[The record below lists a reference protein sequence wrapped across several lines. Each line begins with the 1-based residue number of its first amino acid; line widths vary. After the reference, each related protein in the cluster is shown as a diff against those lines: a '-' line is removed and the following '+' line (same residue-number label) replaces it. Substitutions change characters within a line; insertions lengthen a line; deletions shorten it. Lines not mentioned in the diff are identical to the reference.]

1 MSSIT
6 LNNLS
11 VGYQQARR
19 TPTAVLAGLNATLC
33 SGRLT
38 CLVGA
43 NGIGKSTLLS
53 TLAAFQ
59 PPIAGQ
65 MHYYS
70 GEQAAPINLA
80 TLSQARLARLVSVV
94 LTAKPSIEN
103 LSVEQVVALG
113 RSPYTNIWGTLRAE
127 DHRMV
132 EWAMDVVGITGLRHR
147 MVQTLSDG
155 ERQKMMI
162 AKALAQ
168 DTPVIL
174 LDEPTAFLDY
184 KSKVEVLDLL
194 ARLAHETNKMVLLS
208 THDLEQAV
216 HAADALW
223 VVAKQQLGDG
233 TQPCSRSDSSDLSD
247 KSDKSDQSGQSNQSN
262 QSDKSDK
269 SDKSEE
275 SDRSDQ
281 SDQSD
286 GIDKLIASAQCPH
299 LPRLYVLEKHIHTT
313 EQGHQQLMFHP
324 SPDTPAPPQLTL
336 TATPDFEKRTQ
347 ELLRL
352 LGEEVK
358 R

>member
-6 LNNLS
+6 LSNLS
-11 VGYQQARR
+11 VGYQQTRR
-19 TPTAVLAGLNATLC
+19 TPIAVLAGLNATLC

-43 NGIGKSTLLS
+43 NGIGKSTLLR

-59 PPIAGQ
+59 PPISGQ
-65 MHYYS
+65 MRYYS
-70 GEQAAPINLA
+70 DEQAAPINLA

-94 LTAKPSIEN
+94 LTAKPSVEN
-103 LSVEQVVALG
+103 LSVEQIVALG
-113 RSPYTNIWGTLRAE
+113 RSPYTNIWGTLRA
-127 DHRMV
+127 DDRRMV
-132 EWAMDVVGITGLRHR
+132 AWAMDVVGITGLRHR
-147 MVQTLSDG
+147 LVQTLSDG

-233 TQPCSRSDSSDLSD
+233 TQLSDQSDSSDWSD
-247 KSDKSDQSGQSNQSN
+247 K
-262 QSDKSDK
+262 
-269 SDKSEE
+269 
-275 SDRSDQ
+275 SDQ

-286 GIDKLIASAQCPH
+286 SFDKPNASAQCPH
-299 LPRLYVLEKHIHTT
+299 LPLLYVLEKHIRST
-313 EQGHQQLMFHP
+313 EQGHQLVFQP
-324 SPDTPAPPQLTL
+324 SPATPAPSHLTL

-358 R
+358 GEKGEKGEKVKR

>member
-1 MSSIT
+1 MPSIT
-6 LNNLS
+6 LRDLS
-11 VGYQQARR
+11 VGYQHPRR
-19 TPTAVLAGLNATLC
+19 TPTTVLAQLNATLQA
-33 SGRLT
+33 GQLT

-43 NGIGKSTLLS
+43 NGIGKSTLLR

-59 PPIAGQ
+59 PPISGQ
-65 MHYYS
+65 MCYYS
-70 GEQAAPINLA
+70 DEQAAPINLA

-103 LSVEQVVALG
+103 LSVEQIVALG
-113 RSPYTNIWGTLRAE
+113 RSPYTNIWGTLRA
-127 DHRMV
+127 DDRCMV
-132 EWAMDVVGITGLRHR
+132 AWTMDVVGITNLRHR
-147 MVQTLSDG
+147 LVQTLSDG

-184 KSKVEVLDLL
+184 KSKVEVLGLL

-233 TQPCSRSDSSDLSD
+233 TQLCSRLDNSDLSG
-247 KSDKSDQSGQSNQSN
+247 QSGQ
-262 QSDKSDK
+262 
-269 SDKSEE
+269 
-275 SDRSDQ
+275 SDQ

-286 GIDKLIASAQCPH
+286 QPSGLDAPNSFGQSH
-299 LPRLYVLEKHIHTT
+299 RLPLLYVLEKHIHTT
-313 EQGHQQLMFHP
+313 EQGHQQLVFEP
-324 SPDTPAPPQLTL
+324 TLAVSAPPHLTL
-336 TATPDFEKRTQ
+336 TATPDFETRTQ

-352 LGEEVK
+352 LGEEEIK
-358 R
+358 G

>member
-1 MSSIT
+1 MPSIT
-6 LNNLS
+6 LRDLS
-11 VGYQQARR
+11 VGYQHPRR
-19 TPTAVLAGLNATLC
+19 TPTTVLAQLNATLYA
-33 SGRLT
+33 GQLT

-43 NGIGKSTLLS
+43 NGIGKSTLLR

-59 PPIAGQ
+59 PPISGQ
-65 MHYYS
+65 MCYYS
-70 GEQAAPINLA
+70 DEQAAPINLA

-94 LTAKPSIEN
+94 LTAKPSVEN
-103 LSVEQVVALG
+103 LSVEQIVALG
-113 RSPYTNIWGTLRAE
+113 RSPYTNIWGTLHADDR
-127 DHRMV
+127 RMV
-132 EWAMDVVGITGLRHR
+132 AWAMDVVGITSLRHR
-147 MVQTLSDG
+147 LVQTLSDG

-184 KSKVEVLDLL
+184 KSKVEVLGLL

-233 TQPCSRSDSSDLSD
+233 TQLCSRLDSSDLSGL
-247 KSDKSDQSGQSNQSN
+247 SGQSE

-269 SDKSEE
+269 SVQ
-275 SDRSDQ
+275 SDQ
-281 SDQSD
+281 SDQPSGLD
-286 GIDKLIASAQCPH
+286 APNSFGQSH
-299 LPRLYVLEKHIHTT
+299 RLPLLYVLEKHIHTT
-313 EQGHQQLMFHP
+313 EQGHQQLVFEP
-324 SPDTPAPPQLTL
+324 APTAPAPPHLTL
-336 TATPDFEKRTQ
+336 TATPDFETRTQ

-352 LGEEVK
+352 LGDEEIK
-358 R
+358 G

>member
-1 MSSIT
+1 MPSIT
-6 LNNLS
+6 LRDLS
-11 VGYQQARR
+11 VGYQHPRR
-19 TPTAVLAGLNATLC
+19 TPTIVLAQLNATLHA
-33 SGRLT
+33 GQLT

-43 NGIGKSTLLS
+43 NGIGKSTLLR

-59 PPIAGQ
+59 PPISGQ
-65 MHYYS
+65 MCYYS
-70 GEQAAPINLA
+70 DEQAAPINLA

-94 LTAKPSIEN
+94 LTAKPSVEN
-103 LSVEQVVALG
+103 LSVEQIVDLG

-147 MVQTLSDG
+147 LVQTLSDG

-184 KSKVEVLDLL
+184 KSKVEVLGLL

-233 TQPCSRSDSSDLSD
+233 TQPCSRLDSSDLSD
-247 KSDKSDQSGQSNQSN
+247 KSGKSD

-269 SDKSEE
+269 SDLSDL
-275 SDRSDQ
+275 SDRPNGHDVPNSF
-281 SDQSD
+281 
-286 GIDKLIASAQCPH
+286 GQCPH
-299 LPRLYVLEKHIHTT
+299 LPLLYVLEKHIHTT
-313 EQGHQQLMFHP
+313 EQGHQLVFQP

-358 R
+358 GEKGEKVEKLKS

>member
-11 VGYQQARR
+11 VGYQQVRR

-43 NGIGKSTLLS
+43 NGIGKSTLLR

-94 LTAKPSIEN
+94 LTAKPSVEN

-127 DHRMV
+127 DRRMV
-132 EWAMDVVGITGLRHR
+132 DWAMDVVGITGLRHR
-147 MVQTLSDG
+147 LVQTLSDG

-223 VVAKQQLGDG
+223 VVAKQQLGDSA
-233 TQPCSRSDSSDLSD
+233 QPCSRSDSSDLSD
-247 KSDKSDQSGQSNQSN
+247 KP
-262 QSDKSDK
+262 
-269 SDKSEE
+269 
-275 SDRSDQ
+275 DQ
-281 SDQSD
+281 SDLSD
-286 GIDKLIASAQCPH
+286 RPNGHDAPNSSGQCPH
-299 LPRLYVLEKHIHTT
+299 LPQLYILEKHIHTT
-313 EQGHQQLMFHP
+313 EQGHQQLVFQP

-358 R
+358 G

>member
-6 LNNLS
+6 LSNLS

-19 TPTAVLAGLNATLC
+19 TPTAVLVGLNATLC

-43 NGIGKSTLLS
+43 NGIGKSTLLR

-65 MHYYS
+65 IHYYS

-94 LTAKPSIEN
+94 LTAKPSVEN
-103 LSVEQVVALG
+103 LSVEQIVDLG

-132 EWAMDVVGITGLRHR
+132 EWAMDVVGITNLRHR
-147 MVQTLSDG
+147 LVQTLSDG

-168 DTPVIL
+168 DTPVML

-184 KSKVEVLDLL
+184 KSKVEMLALL
-194 ARLAHETNKMVLLS
+194 SRLAHETNKMVLLS

-216 HAADALW
+216 HTADALW
-223 VVAKQQLGDG
+223 VVTKAQHATNKPHENPSNTSPQHLATQL
-233 TQPCSRSDSSDLSD
+233 R
-247 KSDKSDQSGQSNQSN
+247 
-262 QSDKSDK
+262 
-269 SDKSEE
+269 
-275 SDRSDQ
+275 
-281 SDQSD
+281 
-286 GIDKLIASAQCPH
+286 
-299 LPRLYVLEKHIHTT
+299 VLEKHIRTD
-313 EQGHQQLMFHP
+313 EQGLQQIVFEAEDKAENTA
-324 SPDTPAPPQLTL
+324 SQGLTL
-336 TATPDFEKRTQ
+336 TATADFEQRTHA
-347 ELLRL
+347 LLRL
-352 LGEEVK
+352 LGEGK
-358 R
+358 

>member
-1 MSSIT
+1 MPSIT
-6 LNNLS
+6 LRDLS
-11 VGYQQARR
+11 VGYQHPRR
-19 TPTAVLAGLNATLC
+19 TPTTVLAQLNATLHA
-33 SGRLT
+33 GQLT
-38 CLVGA
+38 CLLGA
-43 NGIGKSTLLS
+43 NGIGKSTLLR

-59 PPIAGQ
+59 PPISGQ
-65 MHYYS
+65 ICYYS

-94 LTAKPSIEN
+94 LTAKPSVEN
-103 LSVEQVVALG
+103 LSVEQIVALG
-113 RSPYTNIWGTLRAE
+113 RSPYTNIWGTLRA
-127 DHRMV
+127 DDRRMV
-132 EWAMDVVGITGLRHR
+132 AWAMDVVGITSLHHR
-147 MVQTLSDG
+147 LVQTLSDG

-184 KSKVEVLDLL
+184 KSKVEVLGLL

-233 TQPCSRSDSSDLSD
+233 TQPCSRLDSSDCSD
-247 KSDKSDQSGQSNQSN
+247 KSDKSDQSD

-269 SDKSEE
+269 SD
-275 SDRSDQ
+275 Q
-281 SDQSD
+281 SDQPSGLD
-286 GIDKLIASAQCPH
+286 APNPFSQYH
-299 LPRLYVLEKHIHTT
+299 RLPLLYVLEKHIHTT
-313 EQGHQQLMFHP
+313 EQGHQQLVFEP
-324 SPDTPAPPQLTL
+324 APTAPAPPHLTL
-336 TATPDFEKRTQ
+336 TATPDFDKRTQ

-352 LGEEVK
+352 LGEEEIK
-358 R
+358 G

>member
-6 LNNLS
+6 LRNLS
-11 VGYQQARR
+11 VGYQHPRR
-19 TPTAVLAGLNATLC
+19 TPTTVLAQLNATLHA
-33 SGRLT
+33 GQLT

-43 NGIGKSTLLS
+43 NGIGKSTLLR

-59 PPIAGQ
+59 PPISGQ
-65 MHYYS
+65 MRYYS
-70 GEQAAPINLA
+70 DEQAAPINLA

-94 LTAKPSIEN
+94 LTAKPSVEN
-103 LSVEQVVALG
+103 LSVEQIVALG
-113 RSPYTNIWGTLRAE
+113 RSPYTNIWGTLRA
-127 DHRMV
+127 DDRRMV
-132 EWAMDVVGITGLRHR
+132 AWAMDVVGITGLRHR
-147 MVQTLSDG
+147 LVQTLSDG

-184 KSKVEVLDLL
+184 KSKVEVLGLL

-208 THDLEQAV
+208 THDLEQVV

-233 TQPCSRSDSSDLSD
+233 TQLSDQSDSSDWSD
-247 KSDKSDQSGQSNQSN
+247 K
-262 QSDKSDK
+262 
-269 SDKSEE
+269 
-275 SDRSDQ
+275 SDQ

-286 GIDKLIASAQCPH
+286 SFDKPNASTQCPH
-299 LPRLYVLEKHIHTT
+299 LPMLYVLEKHIRST
-313 EQGHQQLMFHP
+313 EQGHQLVFQP

-358 R
+358 GEKVKR

>member
-1 MSSIT
+1 MPSIT
-6 LNNLS
+6 LRNLS
-11 VGYQQARR
+11 VGYQHPRR
-19 TPTAVLAGLNATLC
+19 TSTTVLAQLNATLQA
-33 SGRLT
+33 GQLT

-43 NGIGKSTLLS
+43 NGIGKSTLLR

-59 PPIAGQ
+59 PPISGQ
-65 MHYYS
+65 MCYYS
-70 GEQAAPINLA
+70 DEQAAPINLA

-94 LTAKPSIEN
+94 LTAKPIVEN
-103 LSVEQVVALG
+103 LSVEQIVALG
-113 RSPYTNIWGTLRAE
+113 RSPYTNIWGTLHADDR
-127 DHRMV
+127 RMV
-132 EWAMDVVGITGLRHR
+132 AWAMDVVGITSLRHR
-147 MVQTLSDG
+147 LVQTLSDG

-184 KSKVEVLDLL
+184 KSKVEVLGLL

-233 TQPCSRSDSSDLSD
+233 TQPCSRSDSSD
-247 KSDKSDQSGQSNQSN
+247 
-262 QSDKSDK
+262 
-269 SDKSEE
+269 
-275 SDRSDQ
+275 RSDQ

-286 GIDKLIASAQCPH
+286 QSDRPNGLDAPNSFSQCHH
-299 LPRLYVLEKHIHTT
+299 LPLLYVLEKHIHTT
-313 EQGHQQLMFHP
+313 EQGHQQLVFEP
-324 SPDTPAPPQLTL
+324 TPATPAPPHLTL
-336 TATPDFEKRTQ
+336 TATPDFETRTQ

-352 LGEEVK
+352 LGEEEVK

>member
-1 MSSIT
+1 MPSIT
-6 LNNLS
+6 LRNLS
-11 VGYQQARR
+11 VGYQHPRR
-19 TPTAVLAGLNATLC
+19 TPATVLAQLNATLHA
-33 SGRLT
+33 GQLT

-43 NGIGKSTLLS
+43 NGIGKSTLLR

-59 PPIAGQ
+59 PPISGQ
-65 MHYYS
+65 MRYYS
-70 GEQAAPINLA
+70 DEQAAPINLA
-80 TLSQARLARLVSVV
+80 TLSQARLARLASVV
-94 LTAKPSIEN
+94 LTAKPSVEN
-103 LSVEQVVALG
+103 LSVEQIVALG

-147 MVQTLSDG
+147 LVQTLSDG

-184 KSKVEVLDLL
+184 KSKVEVLGLL

-233 TQPCSRSDSSDLSD
+233 TQPCSRLDSSDLSDLSD
-247 KSDKSDQSGQSNQSN
+247 KSDKSDP
-262 QSDKSDK
+262 
-269 SDKSEE
+269 
-275 SDRSDQ
+275 SDQ
-281 SDQSD
+281 SDRPSGLDAPNSFSQYH
-286 GIDKLIASAQCPH
+286 H
-299 LPRLYVLEKHIHTT
+299 LPLLYVLEKHIHTT
-313 EQGHQQLMFHP
+313 EQGHQQLVFEP
-324 SPDTPAPPQLTL
+324 TLAAPAPPHLTL
-336 TATPDFEKRTQ
+336 TATPDFETRTQ

-352 LGEEVK
+352 LGEEEIKGEKVK
-358 R
+358 K

>member
-6 LNNLS
+6 LSNLT
-11 VGYQQARR
+11 VGYQQTRR

-43 NGIGKSTLLS
+43 NGIGKSTLLR

-65 MHYYS
+65 MHYLS
-70 GEQAAPINLA
+70 DEQAAPINLA

-94 LTAKPSIEN
+94 LTAKPSVEN
-103 LSVEQVVALG
+103 LSVEQIVTLG
-113 RSPYTNIWGTLRAE
+113 RSPYTNIWGTLRA
-127 DHRMV
+127 DDRRMV
-132 EWAMDVVGITGLRHR
+132 AWAMDVVGITNLRHR
-147 MVQTLSDG
+147 LVQTLSDG

-233 TQPCSRSDSSDLSD
+233 TQLCSRLDSSDLSDLSD
-247 KSDKSDQSGQSNQSN
+247 KSD
-262 QSDKSDK
+262 
-269 SDKSEE
+269 
-275 SDRSDQ
+275 Q

-286 GIDKLIASAQCPH
+286 RPSGLDAPNPFSQYHH
-299 LPRLYVLEKHIHTT
+299 LPLLYVLEKHIHTT
-313 EQGHQQLMFHP
+313 EQGHQQLVFAP
-324 SPDTPAPPQLTL
+324 TLAAPAPPHLTL
-336 TATPDFEKRTQ
+336 TATPDFETRTQ

-352 LGEEVK
+352 LGEEEIKGEKVK

>member
-1 MSSIT
+1 MPSIT
-6 LNNLS
+6 LRDLS
-11 VGYQQARR
+11 VGYQHPRR
-19 TPTAVLAGLNATLC
+19 TPTTVLAQLNATLHA
-33 SGRLT
+33 GQLT

-43 NGIGKSTLLS
+43 NGIGKSTLLR

-70 GEQAAPINLA
+70 GEQVAPINLVS
-80 TLSQARLARLVSVV
+80 LSQARLARLVSVV
-94 LTAKPSIEN
+94 LTAKPSVEN
-103 LSVEQVVALG
+103 LSVEQIVGLG

-132 EWAMDVVGITGLRHR
+132 EWAMDVVGITSLRHR
-147 MVQTLSDG
+147 QVQTLSDG

-184 KSKVEVLDLL
+184 KSKVEVLGLL

-233 TQPCSRSDSSDLSD
+233 TQPCSRSDSSD
-247 KSDKSDQSGQSNQSN
+247 
-262 QSDKSDK
+262 
-269 SDKSEE
+269 
-275 SDRSDQ
+275 RSDQ

-286 GIDKLIASAQCPH
+286 RPNGLDAPNSFSQYHH
-299 LPRLYVLEKHIHTT
+299 LPLLYVLEKHIHTT
-313 EQGHQQLMFHP
+313 EQGHQQLVFEP
-324 SPDTPAPPQLTL
+324 APTAPAPPHLTL
-336 TATPDFEKRTQ
+336 TATPNFETRTQ

-352 LGEEVK
+352 LGEEGIK

>member
-6 LNNLS
+6 LSNLS

-19 TPTAVLAGLNATLC
+19 TPTAVLVGLNATLC

-43 NGIGKSTLLS
+43 NGIGKSTLLR

-65 MHYYS
+65 IHYYS
-70 GEQAAPINLA
+70 GEEAAPINLA

-94 LTAKPSIEN
+94 LTAKPSVEN
-103 LSVEQVVALG
+103 LSVEQIVDLG

-132 EWAMDVVGITGLRHR
+132 EWAMDVVGITNLRHR
-147 MVQTLSDG
+147 LVQTLSDG

-184 KSKVEVLDLL
+184 KSKVEVLGLL

-223 VVAKQQLGDG
+223 VVAKQQLGDSA
-233 TQPCSRSDSSDLSD
+233 QLSEQSDSSDRSD
-247 KSDKSDQSGQSNQSN
+247 KSD
-262 QSDKSDK
+262 
-269 SDKSEE
+269 
-275 SDRSDQ
+275 RSD
-281 SDQSD
+281 SF
-286 GIDKLIASAQCPH
+286 DKPNVSAQCPH
-299 LPRLYVLEKHIHTT
+299 LPQLYVLDKHIHTT
-313 EQGHQQLMFHP
+313 EQGRQQLVFQP
-324 SPDTPAPPQLTL
+324 SPETPAPPQLTL

-358 R
+358 GEKVKR

>member
-1 MSSIT
+1 MPSIT
-6 LNNLS
+6 LSNLT

-19 TPTAVLAGLNATLC
+19 TPTAVLAGLNAILC

-43 NGIGKSTLLS
+43 NGIGKSTLLR

-70 GEQAAPINLA
+70 DEQAAPINLA
-80 TLSQARLARLVSVV
+80 TLSQVRLARLVSVV
-94 LTAKPSIEN
+94 LTAKPCVEN
-103 LSVEQVVALG
+103 LSVEQIVALG

-147 MVQTLSDG
+147 LVQTLSDG

-184 KSKVEVLDLL
+184 KSKVEVLGLL

-233 TQPCSRSDSSDLSD
+233 TQLCSRLDSSDLSD
-247 KSDKSDQSGQSNQSN
+247 KSDKSDRPNGLDAPNSFSQYH
-262 QSDKSDK
+262 
-269 SDKSEE
+269 
-275 SDRSDQ
+275 
-281 SDQSD
+281 
-286 GIDKLIASAQCPH
+286 H
-299 LPRLYVLEKHIHTT
+299 LPLLYVLEKHIHTT
-313 EQGHQQLMFHP
+313 EQGHQQLVFAP
-324 SPDTPAPPQLTL
+324 APTAPAPPHLTL
-336 TATPDFEKRTQ
+336 TATPDFEIRTQ

-352 LGEEVK
+352 LGEEEVK

>member
-1 MSSIT
+1 MPSIT
-6 LNNLS
+6 LRNLS
-11 VGYQQARR
+11 VGYQHPRR
-19 TPTAVLAGLNATLC
+19 TPTTVLAQLNATLHA
-33 SGRLT
+33 GQLT

-43 NGIGKSTLLS
+43 NGIGKSTLLR

-59 PPIAGQ
+59 PPISGQ
-65 MHYYS
+65 MCYCS
-70 GEQAAPINLA
+70 DEQAAPINLA

-94 LTAKPSIEN
+94 LTAKPIVEN
-103 LSVEQVVALG
+103 LSVEQIVALG
-113 RSPYTNIWGTLRAE
+113 RSPYTNIWGTLRA
-127 DHRMV
+127 DDRRMV
-132 EWAMDVVGITGLRHR
+132 AWAMDVVGITNLRHR
-147 MVQTLSDG
+147 LVQTLSDG

-184 KSKVEVLDLL
+184 KSKVEVLGLL

-233 TQPCSRSDSSDLSD
+233 TQPCSRLDSSDLSDLSDLSD
-247 KSDKSDQSGQSNQSN
+247 KSD
-262 QSDKSDK
+262 QSDRPNGLDAPNPFS
-269 SDKSEE
+269 
-275 SDRSDQ
+275 Q
-281 SDQSD
+281 YH
-286 GIDKLIASAQCPH
+286 H
-299 LPRLYVLEKHIHTT
+299 LPLLYVLEKHIHTT
-313 EQGHQQLMFHP
+313 EQGHQQLVFEP
-324 SPDTPAPPQLTL
+324 TLAAPAPPHLTL
-336 TATPDFEKRTQ
+336 TATPDFETRTQ

-352 LGEEVK
+352 LGEEEIKGEKVK

>member
-6 LNNLS
+6 LSNLS
-11 VGYQQARR
+11 VGYRQARR

-43 NGIGKSTLLS
+43 NGIGKSTLLR

-80 TLSQARLARLVSVV
+80 SLSQARLARLVSVV
-94 LTAKPSIEN
+94 LTAKPSVEN

-233 TQPCSRSDSSDLSD
+233 TQLSDQSDSSDWSD
-247 KSDKSDQSGQSNQSN
+247 K
-262 QSDKSDK
+262 
-269 SDKSEE
+269 
-275 SDRSDQ
+275 SDQ

-286 GIDKLIASAQCPH
+286 SFDKPNASTQCPH
-299 LPRLYVLEKHIHTT
+299 LPMLYVLEKDIRST
-313 EQGHQQLMFHP
+313 EQGHQLVFQP
-324 SPDTPAPPQLTL
+324 SPDTPVPPQLTL

-358 R
+358 GERVKR

>member
-6 LNNLS
+6 LSNLS

-19 TPTAVLAGLNATLC
+19 TPTAVLVGLNATLC

-43 NGIGKSTLLS
+43 NGIGKSTLLR

-94 LTAKPSIEN
+94 LTAKPSVEN

-147 MVQTLSDG
+147 LVQTLSDG

-184 KSKVEVLDLL
+184 KSKVDVLGLL

-223 VVAKQQLGDG
+223 VVAKQQLGDSALLSD
-233 TQPCSRSDSSDLSD
+233 QSDSSDRSD
-247 KSDKSDQSGQSNQSN
+247 KSDKSD
-262 QSDKSDK
+262 
-269 SDKSEE
+269 
-275 SDRSDQ
+275 RSD
-281 SDQSD
+281 SF
-286 GIDKLIASAQCPH
+286 DKPNASAQCPH

-313 EQGHQQLMFHP
+313 EQGHQLMFQP
-324 SPDTPAPPQLTL
+324 SPGTPAPPHLTL
-336 TATPDFEKRTQ
+336 IATPDFEKRTQ

-358 R
+358 G

>member
-1 MSSIT
+1 MPSIT
-6 LNNLS
+6 LRDLS
-11 VGYQQARR
+11 VGYQHPRR
-19 TPTAVLAGLNATLC
+19 TPTTVLAQLNATLHA
-33 SGRLT
+33 GQLT

-43 NGIGKSTLLS
+43 NGIGKSTLLR

-59 PPIAGQ
+59 PPISGQ
-65 MHYYS
+65 MCYYS
-70 GEQAAPINLA
+70 DEQAAPINLA

-94 LTAKPSIEN
+94 LTAKPSVEN
-103 LSVEQVVALG
+103 LSVEQIVALG
-113 RSPYTNIWGTLRAE
+113 RSPYTNIWGTLHADDR
-127 DHRMV
+127 RMV
-132 EWAMDVVGITGLRHR
+132 AWAMDVVGITSLRHR
-147 MVQTLSDG
+147 LVQTLSDG

-184 KSKVEVLDLL
+184 RSKVEVLGLL

-233 TQPCSRSDSSDLSD
+233 TQPCSRLDSSDCSD
-247 KSDKSDQSGQSNQSN
+247 CSDQSD

-269 SDKSEE
+269 SVQ
-275 SDRSDQ
+275 SDQ
-281 SDQSD
+281 SDQPSGLD
-286 GIDKLIASAQCPH
+286 APNSFVQCHH
-299 LPRLYVLEKHIHTT
+299 LPLLYVLEKHIHTT
-313 EQGHQQLMFHP
+313 EQGHQQLVFEP
-324 SPDTPAPPQLTL
+324 TPAAPAPPHLTL
-336 TATPDFEKRTQ
+336 TPPPDFDKRTQ

-352 LGEEVK
+352 LGEEEIK
-358 R
+358 G

>member
-1 MSSIT
+1 MPSIT
-6 LNNLS
+6 LSNLS
-11 VGYQQARR
+11 VGYQHPRR
-19 TPTAVLAGLNATLC
+19 TPTTVLAQLNATLHA
-33 SGRLT
+33 GQLT

-43 NGIGKSTLLS
+43 NGIGKSTLLR

-94 LTAKPSIEN
+94 LTAKPSVEN
-103 LSVEQVVALG
+103 LSVEQIVALG
-113 RSPYTNIWGTLRAE
+113 RSPYTNIWGTLRA
-127 DHRMV
+127 DDRRMV
-132 EWAMDVVGITGLRHR
+132 AWAMDVVGITGLRHR
-147 MVQTLSDG
+147 LVQTLSDG

-184 KSKVEVLDLL
+184 KSKVEVLGLL

-208 THDLEQAV
+208 THDLEQVV

-233 TQPCSRSDSSDLSD
+233 TQLSDQSDSSDWSD
-247 KSDKSDQSGQSNQSN
+247 K
-262 QSDKSDK
+262 
-269 SDKSEE
+269 
-275 SDRSDQ
+275 SDQ

-286 GIDKLIASAQCPH
+286 SFDKPNASTQCPH
-299 LPRLYVLEKHIHTT
+299 LPMLYVLEKHIRST
-313 EQGHQQLMFHP
+313 EQGHQLVFQP

-358 R
+358 GERVKR

>member
-43 NGIGKSTLLS
+43 NGIGKSTLLR

-65 MHYYS
+65 MHYFS
-70 GEQAAPINLA
+70 DEQAAPINLA

-94 LTAKPSIEN
+94 LTAKPSVEN
-103 LSVEQVVALG
+103 LSVEQIVALG
-113 RSPYTNIWGTLRAE
+113 RSPYTNIWGTLRA
-127 DHRMV
+127 DDRRMV
-132 EWAMDVVGITGLRHR
+132 AWAMDVVGITNLRHR
-147 MVQTLSDG
+147 LVQTLSDG

-184 KSKVEVLDLL
+184 KSKVEVLGLL
-194 ARLAHETNKMVLLS
+194 VRLAHETNKMVLLS

-223 VVAKQQLGDG
+223 VVAKQQLGDS
-233 TQPCSRSDSSDLSD
+233 TQLSKQSDSSDRSD
-247 KSDKSDQSGQSNQSN
+247 KSDKSD
-262 QSDKSDK
+262 
-269 SDKSEE
+269 
-275 SDRSDQ
+275 RSD
-281 SDQSD
+281 SF
-286 GIDKLIASAQCPH
+286 DKPNASAQCPH

-313 EQGHQQLMFHP
+313 EQGHQQLVFQP
-324 SPDTPAPPQLTL
+324 SPDTPAPSQLTL

-358 R
+358 GEKVKR

>member
-6 LNNLS
+6 LRNLS
-11 VGYQQARR
+11 VGYQHPRR
-19 TPTAVLAGLNATLC
+19 TPTTVLAQLNATLHA
-33 SGRLT
+33 GQLT

-43 NGIGKSTLLS
+43 NGIGKSTLLR

-59 PPIAGQ
+59 PPISGQ
-65 MHYYS
+65 MCYYS

-94 LTAKPSIEN
+94 LTAKPSAEN
-103 LSVEQVVALG
+103 LSVEQIVALG
-113 RSPYTNIWGTLRAE
+113 RSPYTNIWGTLRA
-127 DHRMV
+127 DDRRMV
-132 EWAMDVVGITGLRHR
+132 AWAMDVVGITNLRR
-147 MVQTLSDG
+147 RLVQTLSDG

-184 KSKVEVLDLL
+184 KSKVEVLGLL

-233 TQPCSRSDSSDLSD
+233 TQLCSRLDSSDL
-247 KSDKSDQSGQSNQSN
+247 
-262 QSDKSDK
+262 
-269 SDKSEE
+269 

-286 GIDKLIASAQCPH
+286 QSDRPSGLDAPNPFSQYHH
-299 LPRLYVLEKHIHTT
+299 LPLLYVLEKHIHTT
-313 EQGHQQLMFHP
+313 EQGHQQLVFEP
-324 SPDTPAPPQLTL
+324 APTAPAPPHLTL
-336 TATPDFEKRTQ
+336 TATPNFETRTQ

-352 LGEEVK
+352 LGEEGIK

>member
-1 MSSIT
+1 MPSIT
-6 LNNLS
+6 LRDLS
-11 VGYQQARR
+11 VGYQHPRR
-19 TPTAVLAGLNATLC
+19 TPTTVLAQLNATLHA
-33 SGRLT
+33 GQLT

-43 NGIGKSTLLS
+43 NGIGKSTLLR

-59 PPIAGQ
+59 PPISGQ
-65 MHYYS
+65 MRYYS
-70 GEQAAPINLA
+70 DEQAVPINLA
-80 TLSQARLARLVSVV
+80 TLSQVRLARLVSVV
-94 LTAKPSIEN
+94 LTAKPSVEN
-103 LSVEQVVALG
+103 LSVEQIVALG

-132 EWAMDVVGITGLRHR
+132 EWAMDVVGITGLLHR
-147 MVQTLSDG
+147 LVQTLSDG

-184 KSKVEVLDLL
+184 KSKVEVLGLL

-223 VVAKQQLGDG
+223 VVAKQQLGDSALLSD
-233 TQPCSRSDSSDLSD
+233 QSDSSDRSD
-247 KSDKSDQSGQSNQSN
+247 KSDKSD
-262 QSDKSDK
+262 
-269 SDKSEE
+269 
-275 SDRSDQ
+275 RSD
-281 SDQSD
+281 SF
-286 GIDKLIASAQCPH
+286 DKPNASAQCPH

-313 EQGHQQLMFHP
+313 EQGHQQLVFKP

-358 R
+358 GEKVKR

>member
-1 MSSIT
+1 MPSIT
-6 LNNLS
+6 LSNLS
-11 VGYQQARR
+11 VGYQHPRR
-19 TPTAVLAGLNATLC
+19 TPTTVLAQLNATLHA
-33 SGRLT
+33 GQLT

-43 NGIGKSTLLS
+43 NGIGKSTLLR

-94 LTAKPSIEN
+94 LTAKPSVEN
-103 LSVEQVVALG
+103 LSVEQIVALG
-113 RSPYTNIWGTLRAE
+113 RSPYTNIWGTLRA
-127 DHRMV
+127 DDRRMV
-132 EWAMDVVGITGLRHR
+132 AWAMDVVGITGLRHR
-147 MVQTLSDG
+147 LVQTLSDG

-184 KSKVEVLDLL
+184 KSKVEVLGLL

-208 THDLEQAV
+208 THDLEQVV

-233 TQPCSRSDSSDLSD
+233 TQLSDQSDSSDWSD
-247 KSDKSDQSGQSNQSN
+247 K
-262 QSDKSDK
+262 
-269 SDKSEE
+269 
-275 SDRSDQ
+275 SDQ

-286 GIDKLIASAQCPH
+286 SFDKPNASTQCPH
-299 LPRLYVLEKHIHTT
+299 LPMLYVLEKHIRST
-313 EQGHQQLMFHP
+313 EQGHQLVFQP
-324 SPDTPAPPQLTL
+324 SPDTTAPPQLTL

-358 R
+358 GERVKR

>member
-1 MSSIT
+1 MPSIT
-6 LNNLS
+6 LSNLS
-11 VGYQQARR
+11 VGYQHPRR
-19 TPTAVLAGLNATLC
+19 TPTTVLAQLNATLHA
-33 SGRLT
+33 GQLT

-43 NGIGKSTLLS
+43 NGIGKSTLLR

-94 LTAKPSIEN
+94 LTAKPSVEN
-103 LSVEQVVALG
+103 LSVEQIVALG
-113 RSPYTNIWGTLRAE
+113 RSPYTNIWGTLRA
-127 DHRMV
+127 DDRRMV
-132 EWAMDVVGITGLRHR
+132 AWAMDVVGITGLRHR
-147 MVQTLSDG
+147 LVQTLSDG

-184 KSKVEVLDLL
+184 KSKVEVLGLL

-208 THDLEQAV
+208 THDLEQVV

-233 TQPCSRSDSSDLSD
+233 TQLIDQSDSSDWSD
-247 KSDKSDQSGQSNQSN
+247 K
-262 QSDKSDK
+262 
-269 SDKSEE
+269 
-275 SDRSDQ
+275 SDQ

-286 GIDKLIASAQCPH
+286 SFDKPNASTQCPH
-299 LPRLYVLEKHIHTT
+299 LPMLYVLEKHIRST
-313 EQGHQQLMFHP
+313 EQGHQLVFQP

-358 R
+358 GEKVKR

>member
-1 MSSIT
+1 MPSIT
-6 LNNLS
+6 LRDLS
-11 VGYQQARR
+11 VGYQHPRR
-19 TPTAVLAGLNATLC
+19 TSTTVLAQLNATLHA
-33 SGRLT
+33 GQLT

-43 NGIGKSTLLS
+43 NGIGKSTLLR

-59 PPIAGQ
+59 PPISGQ
-65 MHYYS
+65 MCYYS
-70 GEQAAPINLA
+70 DEQAAPINLA

-94 LTAKPSIEN
+94 LTAKPSVEN
-103 LSVEQVVALG
+103 LSVEQIVALG
-113 RSPYTNIWGTLRAE
+113 RSPYTNIWGTLRA
-127 DHRMV
+127 DDRRMV
-132 EWAMDVVGITGLRHR
+132 AWAMDVVGITSLRHR
-147 MVQTLSDG
+147 LVQTLSDG

-184 KSKVEVLDLL
+184 KSKVEVLGLL

-233 TQPCSRSDSSDLSD
+233 TQLCSRLDSSDC
-247 KSDKSDQSGQSNQSN
+247 SDQSDQSD

-269 SDKSEE
+269 SVQ
-275 SDRSDQ
+275 SDQ
-281 SDQSD
+281 SDQPSGLD
-286 GIDKLIASAQCPH
+286 APNSFGQSH
-299 LPRLYVLEKHIHTT
+299 RLPLLYVLEKHIHTT
-313 EQGHQQLMFHP
+313 EQGHQQLVFEP
-324 SPDTPAPPQLTL
+324 APTAPAPPHLTL
-336 TATPDFEKRTQ
+336 TATPDFDTRTQ

-352 LGEEVK
+352 LGEEGIK

>member
-6 LNNLS
+6 LSNLS
-11 VGYQQARR
+11 VGYQQVRR

-43 NGIGKSTLLS
+43 NGIGKSTLLR

-65 MHYYS
+65 IHYYS
-70 GEQAAPINLA
+70 DEQAASINLA

-94 LTAKPSIEN
+94 LTAKPNVEN
-103 LSVEQVVALG
+103 LSVEQIVALG
-113 RSPYTNIWGTLRAE
+113 RSPYTNIWGTLCAE

-147 MVQTLSDG
+147 LVQTLSDG

-223 VVAKQQLGDG
+223 MVAKQQLGDG

-247 KSDKSDQSGQSNQSN
+247 QSDKSDQS
-262 QSDKSDK
+262 
-269 SDKSEE
+269 
-275 SDRSDQ
+275 DRPNGHDVPN
-281 SDQSD
+281 
-286 GIDKLIASAQCPH
+286 ASVQCPH
-299 LPRLYVLEKHIHTT
+299 LSRLYVLEKHIHTT
-313 EQGHQQLMFHP
+313 EQGHQLVFQP

-358 R
+358 G

>member
-6 LNNLS
+6 LRNLS
-11 VGYQQARR
+11 VGYQHPRR
-19 TPTAVLAGLNATLC
+19 TPTTVLAQLNATLHA
-33 SGRLT
+33 GQLT

-43 NGIGKSTLLS
+43 NGIGKSTLLR

-59 PPIAGQ
+59 PPISGQ
-65 MHYYS
+65 MCYYS

-94 LTAKPSIEN
+94 LTAKPSAEN
-103 LSVEQVVALG
+103 LSVEQIVALG
-113 RSPYTNIWGTLRAE
+113 RSPYTNIWGTLRA
-127 DHRMV
+127 DDRRMV
-132 EWAMDVVGITGLRHR
+132 AWAMDVVGITNLRR
-147 MVQTLSDG
+147 RLVQTLSDG

-184 KSKVEVLDLL
+184 KSKVEVLGLL

-233 TQPCSRSDSSDLSD
+233 TQLCSRLDSSDL
-247 KSDKSDQSGQSNQSN
+247 
-262 QSDKSDK
+262 
-269 SDKSEE
+269 

-286 GIDKLIASAQCPH
+286 QSDRPSGLDAPNPFSQYHH
-299 LPRLYVLEKHIHTT
+299 LPLLYVLEKHIHTT
-313 EQGHQQLMFHP
+313 EQGHQQLVFEP
-324 SPDTPAPPQLTL
+324 TLAAPAPPHLTL
-336 TATPDFEKRTQ
+336 TATPDFETRTQ

-352 LGEEVK
+352 LGEEEVK

>member
-6 LNNLS
+6 LSNLS
-11 VGYQQARR
+11 VGYQQVRR

-43 NGIGKSTLLS
+43 NGIGKSTLLR

-94 LTAKPSIEN
+94 LTAKPSVEN
-103 LSVEQVVALG
+103 LSVEQIVGLG

-132 EWAMDVVGITGLRHR
+132 AWAMDVVGITGLRHR
-147 MVQTLSDG
+147 LVQTLSDG

-184 KSKVEVLDLL
+184 KSKVEVLGLL

-216 HAADALW
+216 HTADALW

-233 TQPCSRSDSSDLSD
+233 TQLCSRLDSSDLSDLSDLSD
-247 KSDKSDQSGQSNQSN
+247 KSDKSD
-262 QSDKSDK
+262 KSDP
-269 SDKSEE
+269 
-275 SDRSDQ
+275 SDRPSGLDAPNSFSQ
-281 SDQSD
+281 YH
-286 GIDKLIASAQCPH
+286 H
-299 LPRLYVLEKHIHTT
+299 LPLLYVLEKHIHTT
-313 EQGHQQLMFHP
+313 EQGHQQLVFEP
-324 SPDTPAPPQLTL
+324 TLAASAPPHLTL
-336 TATPDFEKRTQ
+336 TATPDFETRTQ

-358 R
+358 GERVKG

>member
-1 MSSIT
+1 MPSIT
-6 LNNLS
+6 LRNLS
-11 VGYQQARR
+11 VGYQHPRR
-19 TPTAVLAGLNATLC
+19 MPTTVLAQLNATLHA
-33 SGRLT
+33 GQLT

-43 NGIGKSTLLS
+43 NGIGKSTLLR

-59 PPIAGQ
+59 PPISGQ
-65 MHYYS
+65 MCYYS

-103 LSVEQVVALG
+103 LSVEQIVALG
-113 RSPYTNIWGTLRAE
+113 RSPYTNIWGTLRAD

-132 EWAMDVVGITGLRHR
+132 AWAMDVVGITNLRHR
-147 MVQTLSDG
+147 LVQTLSDG

-174 LDEPTAFLDY
+174 LDEPPAFLDY
-184 KSKVEVLDLL
+184 KSKVEVLGLL

-233 TQPCSRSDSSDLSD
+233 MQPCSRSDSSDLSGQSGQSDQSDQSD
-247 KSDKSDQSGQSNQSN
+247 KSDKSDQSDQPSGLDAPNSFGQSH
-262 QSDKSDK
+262 
-269 SDKSEE
+269 
-275 SDRSDQ
+275 R
-281 SDQSD
+281 
-286 GIDKLIASAQCPH
+286 
-299 LPRLYVLEKHIHTT
+299 LPLLYVLEKHIHTT
-313 EQGHQQLMFHP
+313 EQGHQQLVFEP
-324 SPDTPAPPQLTL
+324 APTAPAPPHLTL
-336 TATPDFEKRTQ
+336 TATPNFETRTQ

-352 LGEEVK
+352 LGEEGIK

>member
-1 MSSIT
+1 MPSIT
-6 LNNLS
+6 LRDLS
-11 VGYQQARR
+11 VGYQHPRR
-19 TPTAVLAGLNATLC
+19 TPTTVLAQLNATLHA
-33 SGRLT
+33 GQLT

-43 NGIGKSTLLS
+43 NGIGKSTLLR

-94 LTAKPSIEN
+94 LTAKPSVEN
-103 LSVEQVVALG
+103 LSVEQIVALG
-113 RSPYTNIWGTLRAE
+113 RSPYTNIWGTLRA
-127 DHRMV
+127 DDRRMV
-132 EWAMDVVGITGLRHR
+132 AWAMDVVGITGLRHR
-147 MVQTLSDG
+147 LVQTLSDG

-233 TQPCSRSDSSDLSD
+233 TQLSDQSDSSDWSD
-247 KSDKSDQSGQSNQSN
+247 K
-262 QSDKSDK
+262 
-269 SDKSEE
+269 
-275 SDRSDQ
+275 SDQ

-286 GIDKLIASAQCPH
+286 SFDKPNASTQCPH
-299 LPRLYVLEKHIHTT
+299 LPMLYVLEKHIRST
-313 EQGHQQLMFHP
+313 EQGHQLVFQP

-358 R
+358 GERVKR

>member
-1 MSSIT
+1 MPSIT
-6 LNNLS
+6 LCNLS
-11 VGYQQARR
+11 VGYQHPRR
-19 TPTAVLAGLNATLC
+19 TPTTVLAQLNATLHA
-33 SGRLT
+33 GQLT

-43 NGIGKSTLLS
+43 NGIGKSTLLR

-59 PPIAGQ
+59 PPISGQ
-65 MHYYS
+65 MRYYS
-70 GEQAAPINLA
+70 DEQAAPINLA

-94 LTAKPSIEN
+94 LTAKPSVEN
-103 LSVEQVVALG
+103 LSVEQIVALG
-113 RSPYTNIWGTLRAE
+113 RSPYTNIWGTLRA
-127 DHRMV
+127 DDRRMV
-132 EWAMDVVGITGLRHR
+132 AWAMDVVGITGLRHR
-147 MVQTLSDG
+147 LVQTLSDG

-184 KSKVEVLDLL
+184 KSKVEVLGLL

-208 THDLEQAV
+208 THDLEQVV

-233 TQPCSRSDSSDLSD
+233 TQLSDQSDSSDWSD
-247 KSDKSDQSGQSNQSN
+247 K
-262 QSDKSDK
+262 
-269 SDKSEE
+269 
-275 SDRSDQ
+275 SDQ

-286 GIDKLIASAQCPH
+286 SFDKPNASTQCPH
-299 LPRLYVLEKHIHTT
+299 LPMLYVLEKHIRST
-313 EQGHQQLMFHP
+313 EQGHQLVFQP
-324 SPDTPAPPQLTL
+324 SHDTPPPPQLTL

-358 R
+358 GERVKR

>member
-1 MSSIT
+1 MPSIT
-6 LNNLS
+6 LSNLS
-11 VGYQQARR
+11 VGYQHPRR
-19 TPTAVLAGLNATLC
+19 TPTTVLAQLNATLHA
-33 SGRLT
+33 GQLT

-43 NGIGKSTLLS
+43 NGIGKSTLLR

-94 LTAKPSIEN
+94 LTAKPSVEN
-103 LSVEQVVALG
+103 LSVEQIVALG
-113 RSPYTNIWGTLRAE
+113 RSPYTNIWGTLRA
-127 DHRMV
+127 DDRRMV
-132 EWAMDVVGITGLRHR
+132 AWAMDVVGITGRRHR
-147 MVQTLSDG
+147 LVQTLSDG

-184 KSKVEVLDLL
+184 KSKVEVLGLL

-208 THDLEQAV
+208 THDLEQVV

-233 TQPCSRSDSSDLSD
+233 TQLSDQSDSSDWSD
-247 KSDKSDQSGQSNQSN
+247 K
-262 QSDKSDK
+262 
-269 SDKSEE
+269 
-275 SDRSDQ
+275 SDQ

-286 GIDKLIASAQCPH
+286 SFDKPNASTQCPH
-299 LPRLYVLEKHIHTT
+299 LPMLYVLEKHIRST
-313 EQGHQQLMFHP
+313 EQGHQLVFQP

-358 R
+358 GERVKR

>member
-1 MSSIT
+1 MPSIT
-6 LNNLS
+6 LSNLT

-19 TPTAVLAGLNATLC
+19 TPTAVLAGLNAILC

-43 NGIGKSTLLS
+43 NGIGKSTLLR

-70 GEQAAPINLA
+70 DEQAAPINLA
-80 TLSQARLARLVSVV
+80 TLSQVRLARLVSVV
-94 LTAKPSIEN
+94 LTAKPSVEN
-103 LSVEQVVALG
+103 LSVEQIVALG

-147 MVQTLSDG
+147 LVQTLSDG

-184 KSKVEVLDLL
+184 KSKVEVLGLL

-233 TQPCSRSDSSDLSD
+233 TQLCSRLDSSDLSD
-247 KSDKSDQSGQSNQSN
+247 KSDKSDRPNGLDAPNSFSQYH
-262 QSDKSDK
+262 
-269 SDKSEE
+269 
-275 SDRSDQ
+275 
-281 SDQSD
+281 
-286 GIDKLIASAQCPH
+286 H
-299 LPRLYVLEKHIHTT
+299 LPLLYVLEKHIHTT
-313 EQGHQQLMFHP
+313 EQGHQQLVFEP
-324 SPDTPAPPQLTL
+324 APTAPAPPHLTL
-336 TATPDFEKRTQ
+336 TATPDFEIRTQ

-352 LGEEVK
+352 LGEEEVK